1 LELFQAPE
9 VTPLS
14 VALAVATAALQPQDH
29 EDAISSAADSVAAAA
44 MMLMTGG
51 CASSP
56 AKNAMNGVECIDS
69 VDQGGNSNEQKEL
82 SQRVVTSPVI
92 EAKASKLS
100 TSWQVRS
107 FPLWNAEN
115 SPPKEQVKFNLG
127 GTVVQVPTEILL
139 KHEGS
144 KIAAITHSAMRI
156 GDMAIPLPRDYEMF
170 CHCVFYIC
178 NEKVHLPPSVRRKDF
193 MKEMKYYRIPFDETL
208 VSGGKCASPN
218 TSTYKLHSSM
228 SLPHQQQ
235 ISPTSVT
242 QLHYHAAA
250 CSRPRSSSA
259 RPHCIKGWGTRRA
272 KNAIATR
279 SPLLRYVIAYWHF
292 LATNFSCTRSSSPRS
307 LWRITIGPE

>member
-1 LELFQAPE
+1 LFQAPE

-92 EAKASKLS
+92 EAKATKLS

-115 SPPKEQVKFNLG
+115 SPPKEQVKFNLR

-139 KHEGS
+139 KHEGAS
-144 KIAAITHSAMRI
+144 DSWKTSDDFENASISVS
-156 GDMAIPLPRDYEMF
+156 
-170 CHCVFYIC
+170 CC
-178 NEKVHLPPSVRRKDF
+178 NDSPDSVSSGKKRKD
-193 MKEMKYYRIPFDETL
+193 R
-208 VSGGKCASPN
+208 SGHP
-218 TSTYKLHSSM
+218 KLN
-228 SLPHQQQ
+228 
-235 ISPTSVT
+235 
-242 QLHYHAAA
+242 QLAVDYLRSWLL
-250 CSRPRSSSA
+250 SRQHIEHPYPSEQNYADLS
-259 RPHCIKGWGTRRA
+259 RA
-272 KNAIATR
+272 TGVEKPQLKNWF
-279 SPLLRYVIAYWHF
+279 V
-292 LATNFSCTRSSSPRS
+292 
-307 LWRITIGPE
+307 